1 MKRRVVVT
9 GLGTVTPLGNDLE
22 ETWSALLQGR
32 SGVSRITLF
41 DPSEFTAQIAGEV
54 KGFNPEDFV
63 DRREARRMDRF
74 TQFAVASSLMA
85 FKDSALQSDQ
95 VDPQRMGVI
104 IGVGLGGIETLHD
117 QFKTYFDKGP
127 GRISPFFVPM
137 MIPDMAAGQ
146 VSILINAQ
154 GPNYAT
160 ASACASGSHAIGEA
174 FRIIQ
179 RGKADVMLCGGAE
192 AGISPLA
199 LAGFC
204 SARSLSLRN
213 AEPEKASR
221 PFDAGRDGFVMG
233 EGAGI
238 LVLEDYEHAWA
249 RGARIYAEVVGY
261 GATGDAYHI
270 TAPDPDGLG
279 ATRAIQLAIADAGIQ
294 GNQVDY
300 VNAHGTGTRLND
312 ATETKAIKKALG
324 DVTKLAVSSTKSM
337 TGHLLGA
344 AGGVEGVFAVMAIYQ
359 AIIPPTINYEEVDPE
374 CDLDYVP
381 EGARQR
387 KIEYAISN
395 SFGFGGHN
403 AVIAFKRFAE

>member
-238 LVLEDYEHAWA
+238 LVLEDYEHARA